1 MKTDS
6 LLEDANNGSSQENT
20 VGEKH
25 STTIFPIAL
34 NFLKY
39 LVIFIFIPQ
48 LSLHKSPP

>member
-25 STTIFPIAL
+25 STTILPIAHQSIAL
-34 NFLKY
+34 NFLK
-39 LVIFIFIPQ
+39 
-48 LSLHKSPP
+48 

>member
-25 STTIFPIAL
+25 STILAL
-34 NFLKY
+34 DFWNSYNISLTELKNT
-39 LVIFIFIPQ
+39 
-48 LSLHKSPP
+48 K

>member
-25 STTIFPIAL
+25 STTILPIAHQSEI
-34 NFLKY
+34 
-39 LVIFIFIPQ
+39 VIFIF
-48 LSLHKSPP
+48 SLNKLLL